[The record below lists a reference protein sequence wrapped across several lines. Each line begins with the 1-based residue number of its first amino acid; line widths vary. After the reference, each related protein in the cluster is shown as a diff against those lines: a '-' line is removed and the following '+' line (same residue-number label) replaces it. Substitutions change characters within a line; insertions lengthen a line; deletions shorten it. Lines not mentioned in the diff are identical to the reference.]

1 MFCAC
6 RRYVLNLLANLKSG
20 RYFKS
25 SAKYCGLV
33 FVSFVIGA
41 ALFYFYGTA
50 AYSCFESNFSN
61 SLFSVAYIV
70 LFALLILSAFSQF
83 GLISVAAVDIAFGF
97 LALLFAFES
106 TLGFSGG
113 ARIKSA
119 IALGLQEFIL
129 IFLSMLFSQRA
140 AVISTELLRRT
151 TNDRKFF
158 GALSANLFL
167 FLAFFALLIF
177 ICITAF

>member
-1 MFCAC
+1 M
-6 RRYVLNLLANLKSG
+6 LNLLANLKSG

-41 ALFYFYGTA
+41 SLFYFYGTD
-50 AYSCFESNFSN
+50 AYSCFESNLTN
-61 SLFSVAYIV
+61 ELFCVVYIG
-70 LFALLILSAFSQF
+70 LFALLIIAAFSQF
-83 GLISVAAVDIAFGF
+83 GLISVVAVDVAFGF

-106 TLGFSGG
+106 ILSFSGDV
-113 ARIKSA
+113 RIKSA
-119 IALGLQEFIL
+119 IALGLKELIL

-140 AVISTELLRRT
+140 AVISTELLKRAA
-151 TNDRKFF
+151 NDKKFF